1 MLKSINRYIINEY
14 IKSLFV
20 VIAVMLSICL
30 LISLLDEF
38 NFFKSKK
45 DLKFI
50 YFIIFALLKIPNVLI
65 NLFPFVVLFAG
76 IVFYLKIYNHNEV
89 ISLRVMGYS
98 NIQIILIPAL
108 TSFVIGYL
116 IIFLIVPFSSS
127 MLKYYEELRS
137 DYNDT
142 KNLVFVNETGI
153 WILDRNEKEKNII
166 RIEKINKDFSTIN
179 QITIYNYDVFNNFI
193 KRIDANDGIISNKN
207 WQLNKVY
214 IIAANNKNS
223 GQSYLNSYT
232 YISNVNINE
241 LKNVFKNTETTSLL
255 DINKEMLILEDKGY
269 SIVDLKIRYQK
280 LISLPIY
287 LLAMSILSGLMI
299 INLGKT
305 SNYLKYGSYGVIISV
320 MIYFLNDLS
329 ITIAK
334 SGIISVDFSVLIPI
348 FLIILINLVGITQVN
363 AKYNYFYTIIWIFF
377 FKSRYC
383 LFTTKR
389 CL

>member
-20 VIAVMLSICL
+20 VIAVMLSIIL
-30 LISLLDEF
+30 LINLLDEF

-45 DLKFI
+45 ELKFI
-50 YFIIFALLKIPNVLI
+50 FFIIFTILKVPNVLI
-65 NLFPFVVLFAG
+65 SLFPFIVLFAG

-108 TSFVIGYL
+108 TSFVIGY
-116 IIFLIVPFSSS
+116 IIVFLIVPFSSS

-137 DYNDT
+137 EYNET

-153 WILDRNEKEKNII
+153 WILDKNEREKNII
-166 RIEKINKDFSTIN
+166 RIEKINKNFSKIN
-179 QITIYNYDVFNNFI
+179 KITIYNYDSYNNFI
-193 KRIDANDGIISNKN
+193 KRIDADEGIINEKD
-207 WQLNKVY
+207 WQLNKVN
-214 IIAANNKNS
+214 IITANKKSNKEN
-223 GQSYLNSYT
+223 YLNNYSYA
-232 YISNVNINE
+232 SNININE
-241 LKNVFKNTETTSLL
+241 LKNVYKNTETTSFL

-269 SIVDLKIRYQK
+269 STIELRIRYQK
-280 LISLPIY
+280 LISFPIY

-305 SNYLKYGSYGVIISV
+305 SNYLKYGTYGVIISII
-320 MIYFLNDLS
+320 IYFLNDLS

-334 SGIISVDFSVLIPI
+334 SGIISVDFSVWIPI
-348 FLIILINLVGITQVN
+348 FLIILINLVGLTQVN
-363 AKYNYFYTIIWIFF
+363 AK
-377 FKSRYC
+377 
-383 LFTTKR
+383 
-389 CL
+389 

>member
-1 MLKSINRYIINEY
+1 
-14 IKSLFV
+14 
-20 VIAVMLSICL
+20 MLSIVL
-30 LISLLDEF
+30 LINLLDEF

-50 YFIIFALLKIPNVLI
+50 FFIIFTILKIPNVLI
-65 NLFPFVVLFAG
+65 NLFPFIVLFAG

-108 TSFVIGYL
+108 TSFIIGY
-116 IIFLIVPFSSS
+116 IIVFLIVPFSSS
-127 MLKYYEELRS
+127 MLRYYESLRS
-137 DYNDT
+137 EYNET

-153 WILDRNEKEKNII
+153 WILDKNEKEKNII
-166 RIEKINKDFSTIN
+166 RIEKISKDFSVVN
-179 QITIYNYDVFNNFI
+179 QITIYNYDSSNNFI
-193 KRIDANDGIISNKN
+193 KRIDATEGFIKDKN

-214 IIAANNKNS
+214 IISANKKNNKEN
-223 GQSYLNSYT
+223 YLNNYNYT
-232 YISNVNINE
+232 SNVNISE
-241 LKNVFKNTETTSLL
+241 LKNVYKNTDTTSLL
-255 DINKEMLILEDKGY
+255 DINKEMMILEDKGY
-269 SIVDLKIRYQK
+269 STIDLRIRYQK
-280 LISLPIY
+280 LISFPIY

-320 MIYFLNDLS
+320 IIYFLNDLS

-334 SGIISVDFSVLIPI
+334 SGIISVDFSVWIPI

-363 AKYNYFYTIIWIFF
+363 AK
-377 FKSRYC
+377 
-383 LFTTKR
+383 
-389 CL
+389 

>member
-1 MLKSINRYIINEY
+1 MLKSINRYKINEY

-20 VIAVMLSICL
+20 VIAVMLSIIL
-30 LISLLDEF
+30 LINLLDEF

-50 YFIIFALLKIPNVLI
+50 FFIIFTILKIPNVLI
-65 NLFPFVVLFAG
+65 NLFPFIVLFGG

-108 TSFVIGYL
+108 TSFVIGY
-116 IIFLIVPFSSS
+116 IIVFLIVPFSSS
-127 MLKYYEELRS
+127 MLRYYESLRS
-137 DYNDT
+137 EYNET
-142 KNLVFVNETGI
+142 KNLVFVNQTGI
-153 WILDRNEKEKNII
+153 WILDKNEKEKNII
-166 RIEKINKDFSTIN
+166 RIQKISKDFSVAS
-179 QITIYNYDVFNNFI
+179 QITIYNYDFSNNFI
-193 KRIDANDGIISNKN
+193 KRIDATEGLIKDKN
-207 WQLNKVY
+207 WQLNKVQ
-214 IIAANNKNS
+214 IISSNKKGNKEN
-223 GQSYLNSYT
+223 YLNNYNYT
-232 YISNVNINE
+232 SNININE
-241 LKNVFKNTETTSLL
+241 LKNVYKNTDTTSLL

-269 SIVDLKIRYQK
+269 STTDLRIRYQK
-280 LISLPIY
+280 LISFPIY

-305 SNYLKYGSYGVIISV
+305 SNYLKYGSYGVILSV

-334 SGIISVDFSVLIPI
+334 SGIISVDFSVWIPI

-363 AKYNYFYTIIWIFF
+363 AK
-377 FKSRYC
+377 
-383 LFTTKR
+383 
-389 CL
+389 

>member
-20 VIAVMLSICL
+20 VIAVMLSIIL
-30 LISLLDEF
+30 LINLLDEF

-50 YFIIFALLKIPNVLI
+50 FFLIFTVLKIPNVLI
-65 NLFPFVVLFAG
+65 NLFPFIVLFAG

-89 ISLRVMGYS
+89 ISLRIMGYS

-108 TSFVIGYL
+108 TSFVIGYV
-116 IIFLIVPFSSS
+116 IVFLIVPFSSS
-127 MLKYYEELRS
+127 MLRYYEDLRS
-137 DYNDT
+137 EYNET

-153 WILDRNEKEKNII
+153 WILDKNEKEKNII
-166 RIEKINKDFSTIN
+166 RIEKINKDFSVVS
-179 QITIYNYDVFNNFI
+179 QITIYNYDASNNFI
-193 KRIDANDGIISNKN
+193 RRIDATEGTIKDKN
-207 WQLNKVY
+207 WLLNKVN
-214 IIAANNKNS
+214 IISINKKNNKDN
-223 GQSYLNSYT
+223 YLNNYNYT
-232 YISNVNINE
+232 SNVNISE
-241 LKNVFKNTETTSLL
+241 LKNVYKNTETTSLL

-269 SIVDLKIRYQK
+269 STIDLRIRYQK
-280 LISLPIY
+280 LISFPVY

-305 SNYLKYGSYGVIISV
+305 SNYLKYGSYGVIISII
-320 MIYFLNDLS
+320 IYFLNDLS

-334 SGIISVDFSVLIPI
+334 SGIISVDFSVWIPI

-363 AKYNYFYTIIWIFF
+363 AK
-377 FKSRYC
+377 
-383 LFTTKR
+383 
-389 CL
+389 

>member
-1 MLKSINRYIINEY
+1 MLKSINRYIIKEY

-20 VIAVMLSICL
+20 VIAVMLSIIL
-30 LISLLDEF
+30 LINLLDEF

-50 YFIIFALLKIPNVLI
+50 FFLIFTILKIPNVLI
-65 NLFPFVVLFAG
+65 NLFPFIVLFGG

-89 ISLRVMGYS
+89 ISLRTMGYS

-108 TSFVIGYL
+108 TSFIVGYL
-116 IIFLIVPFSSS
+116 VIFLIVPFSSS

-153 WILDRNEKEKNII
+153 WILDKNEKEKNII
-166 RIEKINKDFSTIN
+166 RIEKISKDFSTIN
-179 QITIYNYDVFNNFI
+179 QVTIYNYDISNNFI
-193 KRIDANDGIISNKN
+193 KRIDASDGIINEKN

-214 IIAANNKNS
+214 IISTNKKNNKEN
-223 GQSYLNSYT
+223 YLNSYN
-232 YISNVNINE
+232 YISNININE
-241 LKNVFKNTETTSLL
+241 LKNVYKNTETTSLL

-269 SIVDLKIRYQK
+269 STIDLRIRYQK
-280 LISLPIY
+280 LISFPIY

-305 SNYLKYGSYGVIISV
+305 SNYLKYGSYGVIISII
-320 MIYFLNDLS
+320 IYFLNDLS

-334 SGIISVDFSVLIPI
+334 SGIISVDFSVWIPI
-348 FLIILINLVGITQVN
+348 FLIVLINLIGITQVN
-363 AKYNYFYTIIWIFF
+363 AK
-377 FKSRYC
+377 
-383 LFTTKR
+383 
-389 CL
+389 

>member
-20 VIAVMLSICL
+20 VIAVMLSIIL
-30 LISLLDEF
+30 LINLLDEF

-50 YFIIFALLKIPNVLI
+50 FFIIFTILKIPNLLI
-65 NLFPFVVLFAG
+65 NLFPFIVLFGG

-108 TSFVIGYL
+108 TSFIIGY
-116 IIFLIVPFSSS
+116 IIVFLIVPFSSS
-127 MLKYYEELRS
+127 MLRYYESLRS
-137 DYNDT
+137 EYNET

-153 WILDRNEKEKNII
+153 WILDKNEKEKNII
-166 RIEKINKDFSTIN
+166 RIEKISKDFSVVN
-179 QITIYNYDVFNNFI
+179 QITIYNYDTSNNFI
-193 KRIDANDGIISNKN
+193 KRIDATEGFIKDKN
-207 WQLNKVY
+207 WQLNKVC
-214 IIAANNKNS
+214 IISTNKKNNNEN
-223 GQSYLNSYT
+223 YLNNYNYT
-232 YISNVNINE
+232 SNVNISE
-241 LKNVFKNTETTSLL
+241 LKNVYKNTDTTSLL
-255 DINKEMLILEDKGY
+255 DINKEMMILEDKGY
-269 SIVDLKIRYQK
+269 STIDLRIRYQK
-280 LISLPIY
+280 LISFPIY

-320 MIYFLNDLS
+320 IIYFLNDLS

-334 SGIISVDFSVLIPI
+334 SGIISVDFSVWIPI

-363 AKYNYFYTIIWIFF
+363 AK
-377 FKSRYC
+377 
-383 LFTTKR
+383 
-389 CL
+389 

>member
-20 VIAVMLSICL
+20 VIAVMLSIIL
-30 LISLLDEF
+30 LINLLDEF

-50 YFIIFALLKIPNVLI
+50 FFIIFTILKIPNLLI
-65 NLFPFVVLFAG
+65 NLFPFIVLFGG

-108 TSFVIGYL
+108 TSFIIGY
-116 IIFLIVPFSSS
+116 IIVFLIVPFSSS
-127 MLKYYEELRS
+127 MLRYYESLRS
-137 DYNDT
+137 EYNET

-153 WILDRNEKEKNII
+153 WILDKNEKEKNII
-166 RIEKINKDFSTIN
+166 RIEKISKDFSVVN
-179 QITIYNYDVFNNFI
+179 QITIYNYDSSNNFI
-193 KRIDANDGIISNKN
+193 KRIDATEGFIKDKN

-214 IIAANNKNS
+214 IISTNKKNNNEN
-223 GQSYLNSYT
+223 YLNNYNYT
-232 YISNVNINE
+232 SNVNISE
-241 LKNVFKNTETTSLL
+241 LKNVYKNTDTTSLL
-255 DINKEMLILEDKGY
+255 DINKEMMILEDKGY
-269 SIVDLKIRYQK
+269 STIDLRIRYQK
-280 LISLPIY
+280 LISFPIY

-334 SGIISVDFSVLIPI
+334 SGIISVDFSVWIPI

-363 AKYNYFYTIIWIFF
+363 AK
-377 FKSRYC
+377 
-383 LFTTKR
+383 
-389 CL
+389 

>member
-20 VIAVMLSICL
+20 VIAVMLSIIL
-30 LISLLDEF
+30 LINLLDEF

-50 YFIIFALLKIPNVLI
+50 FFLIFTVLKIPNVLI
-65 NLFPFVVLFAG
+65 NLFPFIVLFAG

-108 TSFVIGYL
+108 TSFVIGYV
-116 IIFLIVPFSSS
+116 IVFLIVPFSSS
-127 MLKYYEELRS
+127 MLRYYEDLRS
-137 DYNDT
+137 EYNET

-153 WILDRNEKEKNII
+153 WILDKNEKEKNII
-166 RIEKINKDFSTIN
+166 RIEKINKDFSVVS
-179 QITIYNYDVFNNFI
+179 QITIYNYDASNNFI
-193 KRIDANDGIISNKN
+193 RRIDATEGTINDKN
-207 WQLNKVY
+207 WLLNKVN
-214 IIAANNKNS
+214 IISINKKNNKDN
-223 GQSYLNSYT
+223 YLNNYNYT
-232 YISNVNINE
+232 SNVNISE
-241 LKNVFKNTETTSLL
+241 LKNVYKNTETTSLL

-269 SIVDLKIRYQK
+269 STIDLRIRYQK
-280 LISLPIY
+280 LISFPIY

-305 SNYLKYGSYGVIISV
+305 SNYLKYGSYGVIISII
-320 MIYFLNDLS
+320 IYFLNDLS

-334 SGIISVDFSVLIPI
+334 SGIISVDFSVWIPI

-363 AKYNYFYTIIWIFF
+363 AK
-377 FKSRYC
+377 
-383 LFTTKR
+383 
-389 CL
+389 

>member
-20 VIAVMLSICL
+20 VIAVMLSIIL
-30 LISLLDEF
+30 LINLLDEF

-50 YFIIFALLKIPNVLI
+50 FFIIFTILKIPNLLI
-65 NLFPFVVLFAG
+65 NLFPFIVLFGG

-108 TSFVIGYL
+108 TSFIIGY
-116 IIFLIVPFSSS
+116 IIVFLIVPFSSS
-127 MLKYYEELRS
+127 MLRYYESLRS
-137 DYNDT
+137 EYNET

-153 WILDRNEKEKNII
+153 WILDKNEKEKNII
-166 RIEKINKDFSTIN
+166 RIEKISKDFSVVN
-179 QITIYNYDVFNNFI
+179 QITIYNYDSSNNFI
-193 KRIDANDGIISNKN
+193 ERIDATEGFIKDKN
-207 WQLNKVY
+207 WQLNKVH
-214 IIAANNKNS
+214 IVSSNKKSNKEN
-223 GQSYLNSYT
+223 YLNNYNYT
-232 YISNVNINE
+232 SNVNISE
-241 LKNVFKNTETTSLL
+241 LKNVYKNTDTTSLL
-255 DINKEMLILEDKGY
+255 DINKEMSMLEDKGY
-269 SIVDLKIRYQK
+269 STIDLRIRYQK
-280 LISLPIY
+280 LISFPIY

-299 INLGKT
+299 INLAKT

-329 ITIAK
+329 ITIGK
-334 SGIISVDFSVLIPI
+334 SGIISVDFSVWIPI

-363 AKYNYFYTIIWIFF
+363 AK
-377 FKSRYC
+377 
-383 LFTTKR
+383 
-389 CL
+389 

>member
-14 IKSLFV
+14 IKSLFI
-20 VIAVMLSICL
+20 VIAVMLSIIL
-30 LISLLDEF
+30 LINLLDEF

-50 YFIIFALLKIPNVLI
+50 FFLIFTVLKIPNVLI
-65 NLFPFVVLFAG
+65 NLFPFIVLFAG

-108 TSFVIGYL
+108 TSFVIGYV
-116 IIFLIVPFSSS
+116 IVFLIVPFSSS
-127 MLKYYEELRS
+127 MLKYYEDLRS
-137 DYNDT
+137 EYNET

-153 WILDRNEKEKNII
+153 WILDKNEKEKNII
-166 RIEKINKDFSTIN
+166 RIEKINKDFSVVS
-179 QITIYNYDVFNNFI
+179 QITIYNYDASNNFI
-193 KRIDANDGIISNKN
+193 RRIDATEGTIKDKN
-207 WQLNKVY
+207 WLLNKVN
-214 IIAANNKNS
+214 IISINKKNNKDN
-223 GQSYLNSYT
+223 YLNNYNYT
-232 YISNVNINE
+232 SNVNISE
-241 LKNVFKNTETTSLL
+241 LKNVYKNTETTSLL

-269 SIVDLKIRYQK
+269 STIDLRIRYQK
-280 LISLPIY
+280 LISFPIY

-305 SNYLKYGSYGVIISV
+305 SNYLKYGSYGVIISII
-320 MIYFLNDLS
+320 IYFLNDLS

-334 SGIISVDFSVLIPI
+334 SGIISVDFSVWIPI

-363 AKYNYFYTIIWIFF
+363 AK
-377 FKSRYC
+377 
-383 LFTTKR
+383 
-389 CL
+389 

>member
-20 VIAVMLSICL
+20 VIAVMLSIIL
-30 LISLLDEF
+30 LINLLDEF

-50 YFIIFALLKIPNVLI
+50 FFVIFTILKVPNLLI
-65 NLFPFVVLFAG
+65 NLFPFIVLFGG

-108 TSFVIGYL
+108 TSFVIGY
-116 IIFLIVPFSSS
+116 IIVFLIVPFSSS
-127 MLKYYEELRS
+127 MLRYYESLRS
-137 DYNDT
+137 EYNDT

-153 WILDRNEKEKNII
+153 WILDKNEKEKNII
-166 RIEKINKDFSTIN
+166 RIEKISKDFSVVN
-179 QITIYNYDVFNNFI
+179 QITIYNYDSSNNFI
-193 KRIDANDGIISNKN
+193 KRIDATEGFIKDKN

-214 IIAANNKNS
+214 IISANKKNS
-223 GQSYLNSYT
+223 NENYLHNYNYT
-232 YISNVNINE
+232 SNINISE
-241 LKNVFKNTETTSLL
+241 LKNVHKNTDTTSLL
-255 DINKEMLILEDKGY
+255 DINKEMAILEDKGY
-269 SIVDLKIRYQK
+269 STIDLRIRYQK
-280 LISLPIY
+280 LISFPIY

-334 SGIISVDFSVLIPI
+334 SGIISVDFSVWIPI
-348 FLIILINLVGITQVN
+348 FLIILINLVGIAQVN
-363 AKYNYFYTIIWIFF
+363 AK
-377 FKSRYC
+377 
-383 LFTTKR
+383 
-389 CL
+389 

>member
-14 IKSLFV
+14 IKSLLV
-20 VIAVMLSICL
+20 VIAVMLSIIL
-30 LISLLDEF
+30 LINLLDEF

-50 YFIIFALLKIPNVLI
+50 FFLIFTVLKIPNVLI
-65 NLFPFVVLFAG
+65 NLFPFIVLFAG

-108 TSFVIGYL
+108 TSFVIGYV
-116 IIFLIVPFSSS
+116 IVFLIVPFSSS
-127 MLKYYEELRS
+127 MLRYYEDLRS
-137 DYNDT
+137 EYNET

-153 WILDRNEKEKNII
+153 WILDKNEKEKNII
-166 RIEKINKDFSTIN
+166 RIEKINKDFSVVS
-179 QITIYNYDVFNNFI
+179 QITIYNYDASNNFI
-193 KRIDANDGIISNKN
+193 RRIDATEGIINDKN
-207 WQLNKVY
+207 WLLNKVN
-214 IIAANNKNS
+214 IISINKKNNKDN
-223 GQSYLNSYT
+223 YLNNYNYT
-232 YISNVNINE
+232 SNVNISE
-241 LKNVFKNTETTSLL
+241 LKNVYKNTETTSLL

-269 SIVDLKIRYQK
+269 STIDLRIRYQK
-280 LISLPIY
+280 LISFPIY

-305 SNYLKYGSYGVIISV
+305 SNYLKYGSYGVIISII
-320 MIYFLNDLS
+320 IYFLNDLS

-334 SGIISVDFSVLIPI
+334 SGIISVDFSVWIPI

-363 AKYNYFYTIIWIFF
+363 AK
-377 FKSRYC
+377 
-383 LFTTKR
+383 
-389 CL
+389 

>member
-20 VIAVMLSICL
+20 VIAVMLSIIL
-30 LISLLDEF
+30 LINLLDEF

-50 YFIIFALLKIPNVLI
+50 FFIIFTILKIPNVLI
-65 NLFPFVVLFAG
+65 NLFPFIVLFAG

-108 TSFVIGYL
+108 TSFIIGY
-116 IIFLIVPFSSS
+116 IIVFLIVPFSSS
-127 MLKYYEELRS
+127 MLRYYESLRS
-137 DYNDT
+137 EYNET

-153 WILDRNEKEKNII
+153 WILDKNEKEKNII
-166 RIEKINKDFSTIN
+166 RIEKISKDFSVVN
-179 QITIYNYDVFNNFI
+179 QITIYNYDSSNNFI
-193 KRIDANDGIISNKN
+193 KRIDATEGFIKDKN

-214 IIAANNKNS
+214 IISTNKKNNNEN
-223 GQSYLNSYT
+223 YLNNYNYT
-232 YISNVNINE
+232 SNVNINE
-241 LKNVFKNTETTSLL
+241 LKNVYKNTDTTSLL
-255 DINKEMLILEDKGY
+255 DINKEMAILEDKGY
-269 SIVDLKIRYQK
+269 STIDLRIRYQK
-280 LISLPIY
+280 LISFPIY

-320 MIYFLNDLS
+320 IIYFLNDLS

-334 SGIISVDFSVLIPI
+334 SGIISVDFSVWIPI

-363 AKYNYFYTIIWIFF
+363 AK
-377 FKSRYC
+377 
-383 LFTTKR
+383 
-389 CL
+389 

>member
-20 VIAVMLSICL
+20 VMAVMLSIIL
-30 LISLLDEF
+30 LINLLDEF
-38 NFFKSKK
+38 NFFKSRK

-50 YFIIFALLKIPNVLI
+50 FFIIFTILKIPNVLI
-65 NLFPFVVLFAG
+65 NLFPFIVLFAG

-108 TSFVIGYL
+108 TSFIIGYV
-116 IIFLIVPFSSS
+116 IVFLIVPFSSS
-127 MLKYYEELRS
+127 MLRYYEDLRS
-137 DYNDT
+137 EYNET

-153 WILDRNEKEKNII
+153 WILDTNEKEKNVI
-166 RIEKINKDFSTIN
+166 RIEKISKDYSAVS
-179 QITIYNYDVFNNFI
+179 QITIYNYDASNNFI
-193 KRIDANDGIISNKN
+193 RRIDATGGLIKDKN

-214 IIAANNKNS
+214 IITANKKNNKEN
-223 GQSYLNSYT
+223 YLNNYNYT
-232 YISNVNINE
+232 SNVNINE
-241 LKNVFKNTETTSLL
+241 LKNVYKNTETTSLL

-269 SIVDLKIRYQK
+269 STIDLRIRYQK
-280 LISLPIY
+280 LISFPIY

-305 SNYLKYGSYGVIISV
+305 SNYLKYGTYGVIISII
-320 MIYFLNDLS
+320 IYFLNDLS

-334 SGIISVDFSVLIPI
+334 SGIISVDFSVWIPI

-363 AKYNYFYTIIWIFF
+363 AK
-377 FKSRYC
+377 
-383 LFTTKR
+383 
-389 CL
+389 

>member
-20 VIAVMLSICL
+20 VIAVMLSIIL
-30 LISLLDEF
+30 LINLLDEF

-50 YFIIFALLKIPNVLI
+50 FFIIFTILKIPNVLI
-65 NLFPFVVLFAG
+65 NLFPFIVLFGG

-108 TSFVIGYL
+108 TSFIIGY
-116 IIFLIVPFSSS
+116 IIVFLIVPFSSS
-127 MLKYYEELRS
+127 MLRYYESLRS
-137 DYNDT
+137 EYNET

-153 WILDRNEKEKNII
+153 WILDKNEKEKNII
-166 RIEKINKDFSTIN
+166 RIEKISKDFSVVN
-179 QITIYNYDVFNNFI
+179 QITIYNYDTSNNFI
-193 KRIDANDGIISNKN
+193 KRIDATEGFIKDKN

-214 IIAANNKNS
+214 IISANKKNNKEN
-223 GQSYLNSYT
+223 YLNNYNYT
-232 YISNVNINE
+232 SNVNISE
-241 LKNVFKNTETTSLL
+241 LKNVYKNTDTTSLL
-255 DINKEMLILEDKGY
+255 DINKEMMILEDKGY
-269 SIVDLKIRYQK
+269 STIDLRIRYQK
-280 LISLPIY
+280 LISFPIY

-320 MIYFLNDLS
+320 IIYFLNDLS

-334 SGIISVDFSVLIPI
+334 SGIISVDFSVWIPI

-363 AKYNYFYTIIWIFF
+363 AK
-377 FKSRYC
+377 
-383 LFTTKR
+383 
-389 CL
+389 

>member
-1 MLKSINRYIINEY
+1 MLKSINRYIIYEY

-20 VIAVMLSICL
+20 VIAVMLSIIL
-30 LISLLDEF
+30 LINLLDEF

-50 YFIIFALLKIPNVLI
+50 FFIIFTILKIPNLLI
-65 NLFPFVVLFAG
+65 NLFPFIVLFGG

-108 TSFVIGYL
+108 TSFIIGY
-116 IIFLIVPFSSS
+116 IIVFLVVPFSSS
-127 MLKYYEELRS
+127 MLRYYESLRS
-137 DYNDT
+137 EYNET

-153 WILDRNEKEKNII
+153 WILDKNEKEKNII
-166 RIEKINKDFSTIN
+166 RIEKISKDFSVVN
-179 QITIYNYDVFNNFI
+179 QITIYNYDSSNNFI
-193 KRIDANDGIISNKN
+193 KRIDATEGFIKDKN

-214 IIAANNKNS
+214 IISANKKNNNEN
-223 GQSYLNSYT
+223 YLNNYNYT
-232 YISNVNINE
+232 SNVNISE
-241 LKNVFKNTETTSLL
+241 LKNVYKNTDTTSLL
-255 DINKEMLILEDKGY
+255 DINKEMMILENKGY
-269 SIVDLKIRYQK
+269 STIDLRIRYQK
-280 LISLPIY
+280 LISFPIY

-334 SGIISVDFSVLIPI
+334 SEIISVDFSVWIPI

-363 AKYNYFYTIIWIFF
+363 AK
-377 FKSRYC
+377 
-383 LFTTKR
+383 
-389 CL
+389 

>member
-20 VIAVMLSICL
+20 VIAVMLSIIL
-30 LISLLDEF
+30 LINLLDEF

-50 YFIIFALLKIPNVLI
+50 FFIIFTILKVPNLLI
-65 NLFPFVVLFAG
+65 NLFPFIVLFGG

-108 TSFVIGYL
+108 TSFVVGY
-116 IIFLIVPFSSS
+116 IIVFLIVPFSSS

-137 DYNDT
+137 EYNET
-142 KNLVFVNETGI
+142 RNLVFVNETGI
-153 WILDRNEKEKNII
+153 WILDKNEKEKNII
-166 RIEKINKDFSTIN
+166 RIEKINKNFSMLT
-179 QITIYNYDVFNNFI
+179 QITIYNYDNLNNFI
-193 KRIDANDGIISNKN
+193 KRIDAEEGIIIDKN
-207 WQLNKVY
+207 WQLNKVH
-214 IIAANNKNS
+214 IITANKKNNKDN
-223 GQSYLNSYT
+223 YLNNYSYA
-232 YISNVNINE
+232 SNININE
-241 LKNVFKNTETTSLL
+241 LRNVYKNTETTSLL

-269 SIVDLKIRYQK
+269 STIDLRIRYQK
-280 LISLPIY
+280 LISFPVY

-305 SNYLKYGSYGVIISV
+305 SNYLKYGTYGVIISII
-320 MIYFLNDLS
+320 IYFLNDLS

-334 SGIISVDFSVLIPI
+334 SGIISVDFSVWIPI

-363 AKYNYFYTIIWIFF
+363 AK
-377 FKSRYC
+377 
-383 LFTTKR
+383 
-389 CL
+389 

>member
-14 IKSLFV
+14 IKSLFA
-20 VIAVMLSICL
+20 VIAVMLSIIL
-30 LISLLDEF
+30 LINLLDEF

-50 YFIIFALLKIPNVLI
+50 FFIIFTILKIPNLLI
-65 NLFPFVVLFAG
+65 NLFPFIILFGG

-108 TSFVIGYL
+108 TSFIIGY
-116 IIFLIVPFSSS
+116 IIVFLIVPFSSS
-127 MLKYYEELRS
+127 MLRYYESLRS
-137 DYNDT
+137 EYNET

-153 WILDRNEKEKNII
+153 WILDKNEKEKNII
-166 RIEKINKDFSTIN
+166 RIEKISKDFSVVN
-179 QITIYNYDVFNNFI
+179 QITIYNYDSSNNFI
-193 KRIDANDGIISNKN
+193 KRIDATEGFIKDKN

-214 IIAANNKNS
+214 IISTNKKNNNEN
-223 GQSYLNSYT
+223 YLNNYNYT
-232 YISNVNINE
+232 SNVNISE
-241 LKNVFKNTETTSLL
+241 LKNVYKNTDTTSLL
-255 DINKEMLILEDKGY
+255 DINKEMMILEDKGY
-269 SIVDLKIRYQK
+269 STIDLRIRYQK
-280 LISLPIY
+280 LISFPIY

-334 SGIISVDFSVLIPI
+334 SGIISVDFSVWIPI

-363 AKYNYFYTIIWIFF
+363 AK
-377 FKSRYC
+377 
-383 LFTTKR
+383 
-389 CL
+389 

>member
-20 VIAVMLSICL
+20 VIAVMLSIIL
-30 LISLLDEF
+30 LINLLDEF

-50 YFIIFALLKIPNVLI
+50 FFIIFTILKIPNLLI
-65 NLFPFVVLFAG
+65 NLFPFIVLFGG

-108 TSFVIGYL
+108 TSFIIGY
-116 IIFLIVPFSSS
+116 IIVFLIVPFSSS
-127 MLKYYEELRS
+127 MLRYYESLRS
-137 DYNDT
+137 EYNET

-153 WILDRNEKEKNII
+153 WILDKNEKEKNII
-166 RIEKINKDFSTIN
+166 RIEKISKDFSVVN
-179 QITIYNYDVFNNFI
+179 QITIYNYDSSNNFI
-193 KRIDANDGIISNKN
+193 KRIDATEGFIKDKN

-214 IIAANNKNS
+214 IISANKKNNNEN
-223 GQSYLNSYT
+223 YLNNYNYT
-232 YISNVNINE
+232 SNVNISE
-241 LKNVFKNTETTSLL
+241 LKNVYKNTDTTSLL
-255 DINKEMLILEDKGY
+255 DINKEMAILEDKGY
-269 SIVDLKIRYQK
+269 STIDLRIRYQK
-280 LISLPIY
+280 LISFPIY

-320 MIYFLNDLS
+320 IIYFLNDLS

-334 SGIISVDFSVLIPI
+334 SGIISVDFSVWIPI

-363 AKYNYFYTIIWIFF
+363 AK
-377 FKSRYC
+377 
-383 LFTTKR
+383 
-389 CL
+389 

>member
-20 VIAVMLSICL
+20 VIAVMLSIIL
-30 LISLLDEF
+30 LINLLDEF

-50 YFIIFALLKIPNVLI
+50 FFIIFTILKIPNLLI
-65 NLFPFVVLFAG
+65 NLFPFIVLFGG

-108 TSFVIGYL
+108 TSFVIGY
-116 IIFLIVPFSSS
+116 IIVFLIVPFSSS
-127 MLKYYEELRS
+127 MLRYYEDLRS
-137 DYNDT
+137 EYNET

-153 WILDRNEKEKNII
+153 WILDKNEKEKNII
-166 RIEKINKDFSTIN
+166 RIEKISKDFSVVS
-179 QITIYNYDVFNNFI
+179 QITIYNYDTSNNFI
-193 KRIDANDGIISNKN
+193 KRIDATEGFIKDKN
-207 WQLNKVY
+207 WQLNKVH
-214 IIAANNKNS
+214 IISSNKKNNKEN
-223 GQSYLNSYT
+223 YLNNYN

-241 LKNVFKNTETTSLL
+241 LKNVYKNTDTTSLL
-255 DINKEMLILEDKGY
+255 DISKEMSILDDKGY
-269 SIVDLKIRYQK
+269 STTDLRIRYQK
-280 LISLPIY
+280 LISFPIY

-305 SNYLKYGSYGVIISV
+305 SNYLKYGSYGVIISII
-320 MIYFLNDLS
+320 IYFLNDLS

-334 SGIISVDFSVLIPI
+334 SGIISVDFSVWIPI

-363 AKYNYFYTIIWIFF
+363 AK
-377 FKSRYC
+377 
-383 LFTTKR
+383 
-389 CL
+389 

>member
-1 MLKSINRYIINEY
+1 MLKSINQYIIKEY

-20 VIAVMLSICL
+20 VIAVMLSIIL
-30 LISLLDEF
+30 LINLLDEF
-38 NFFKSKK
+38 NFFKTKK

-50 YFIIFALLKIPNVLI
+50 FFIIFTILKIPNVLI
-65 NLFPFVVLFAG
+65 NLFPFIVLFAG

-98 NIQIILIPAL
+98 NIQIMLIPAL
-108 TSFVIGYL
+108 TSFVIGYV
-116 IIFLIVPFSSS
+116 IVFLIVPFSSS

-137 DYNDT
+137 QYNET

-153 WILDRNEKEKNII
+153 WILDKNEKEKNII

-179 QITIYNYDVFNNFI
+179 QVTIYNYDLSNNFI
-193 KRIDANDGIISNKN
+193 KRIDANEGVIKDKN

-214 IIAANNKNS
+214 IVTANKKNNKEN
-223 GQSYLNSYT
+223 YLNLYNYT
-232 YISNVNINE
+232 SNININE
-241 LKNVFKNTETTSLL
+241 IKNVYKNTETTSLL
-255 DINKEMLILEDKGY
+255 NINKEMLILEDKGY
-269 SIVDLKIRYQK
+269 STIDLRIRYQK
-280 LISLPIY
+280 LISYPIY

-305 SNYLKYGSYGVIISV
+305 SNYLKYGSYGVLISII
-320 MIYFLNDLS
+320 IYFLNDLS

-334 SGIISVDFSVLIPI
+334 SGIISVDFSVWIPI

-363 AKYNYFYTIIWIFF
+363 AK
-377 FKSRYC
+377 
-383 LFTTKR
+383 
-389 CL
+389 